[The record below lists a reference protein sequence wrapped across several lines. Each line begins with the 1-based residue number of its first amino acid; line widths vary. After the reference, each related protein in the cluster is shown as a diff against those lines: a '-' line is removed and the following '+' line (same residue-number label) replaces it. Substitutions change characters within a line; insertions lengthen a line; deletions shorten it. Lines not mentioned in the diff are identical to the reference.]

1 MGIRP
6 RGCLRSG
13 SLDLNWECA
22 VLPPAQPASAA
33 GEEEYREEG
42 GRGVEE
48 PLQWLESYIYLLT
61 SGDKSSWSPK
71 LAKTPLLLPGTMR
84 SI

>member
-22 VLPPAQPASAA
+22 VLPPAQPTLAA

-48 PLQWLESYIYLLT
+48 PLQW
-61 SGDKSSWSPK
+61 
-71 LAKTPLLLPGTMR
+71 
-84 SI
+84 